1 MAGRALR
8 ARLSPVVKTHRLDNF
23 FANNDF
29 LDSFFHNN
37 NDNGGGGIEQFV
49 EQESQSGDVSLGY
62 SVTNSG
68 DYASQCAPA
77 IQFGNTGNFQNAS
90 SFVQYGSE
98 ADDFEPGGIEVSF
111 DPQQGVQCSNT
122 IQQSSATSSSGWRPP
137 DSSGEDEP
145 EEKSGGPCGPPLLFP
160 TREGRYS
167 FRLNSRGGSLSNL
180 GTFLRS
186 GPEQARTSGPPCVIM

>member
-1 MAGRALR
+1 MAGRALH
-8 ARLSPVVKTHRLDNF
+8 ARLSQVVKTHRLDNF

-90 SFVQYGSE
+90 SFVQYGNE
-98 ADDFEPGGIEVSF
+98 ADDFEPGGIEVTF
-111 DPQQGVQCSNT
+111 APQQGVQCSNT
-122 IQQSSATSSSGWRPP
+122 IQQSSAASSSGWRPP

-167 FRLNSRGGSLSNL
+167 FRLNSRGGSLSN
-180 GTFLRS
+180 
-186 GPEQARTSGPPCVIM
+186 

>member
-8 ARLSPVVKTHRLDNF
+8 ARLSRVVKTHRLDTF

-37 NDNGGGGIEQFV
+37 NDNGGGGIEQSV
-49 EQESQSGDVSLGY
+49 EQGSQSGDVSLGY
-62 SVTNSG
+62 QVTNSG
-68 DYASQCAPA
+68 AYASQCTPA

-90 SFVQYGSE
+90 R
-98 ADDFEPGGIEVSF
+98 IEVTF
-111 DPQQGVQCSNT
+111 APQRGVGCSNT
-122 IQQSSATSSSGWRPP
+122 IQQSSAASSSGWRPP

-160 TREGRYS
+160 TREGRFS
-167 FRLNSRGGSLSNL
+167 FRLNSRGGSLSN
-180 GTFLRS
+180 
-186 GPEQARTSGPPCVIM
+186 

>member
-1 MAGRALR
+1 MRKLMTLAAMVAL
-8 ARLSPVVKTHRLDNF
+8 VVVVGVAPALANSNDFFDRFGDNDDEFFDNF

-29 LDSFFHNN
+29 LDNFFNRG
-37 NDNGGGGIEQFV
+37 DGGIEQSV

-90 SFVQYGSE
+90 SFLQYGSE

-111 DPQQGVQCSNT
+111 APQQGVDCSNE
-122 IQQSSATSSSGWRPP
+122 IQQSSAASSYGGGW
-137 DSSGEDEP
+137 
-145 EEKSGGPCGPPLLFP
+145 
-160 TREGRYS
+160 
-167 FRLNSRGGSLSNL
+167 
-180 GTFLRS
+180 
-186 GPEQARTSGPPCVIM
+186 